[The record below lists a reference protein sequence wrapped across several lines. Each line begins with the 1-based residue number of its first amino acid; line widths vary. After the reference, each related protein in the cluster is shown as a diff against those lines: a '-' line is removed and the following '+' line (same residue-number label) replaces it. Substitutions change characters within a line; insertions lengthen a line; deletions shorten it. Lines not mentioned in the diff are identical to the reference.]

1 MPELDATAPL
11 AESPPRADVPTG
23 TLIGRYVV
31 LASLG
36 AGGGGEVFA
45 AYDPQLDRKVAVK
58 RLRSSGNTELLLREA
73 RMLAKLRHPDVV
85 TVYDVGVDD
94 NDEAYLAME
103 LVEGKDLGRWLED
116 HVTASG
122 SDKLAMLRAAA
133 LGLHA
138 AHEAG
143 VVHGDVKPA
152 NILVG
157 DDGQVLV
164 GDFGVARL
172 VSAQEGE
179 GRLVGTPLY
188 MAPEQHDGRVADVRS
203 DVFAFAATAWQTLTG
218 THPFSSTSGSDI
230 TPASGTSAA
239 VFADATVS
247 ASGAAGLVAIT
258 EAKRLGPPALP
269 DPLPNLPRARE
280 LFELFR
286 AGLQPDADAR
296 PDAIAHF
303 IEVMTPKASSRWW
316 VPVVALGTV
325 GGAAAL
331 VLGGPQEDT
340 RCAGSADRLVDVW
353 TATRA
358 DALQA
363 HWEGMGP
370 PWQSQATEL
379 RDTLDDYAHRWVQA
393 HHANCEA
400 TSILA
405 EQSQADAD
413 LRSRCLLDARAAL
426 DASASLLEEADVE
439 VARRS
444 DTLASGLPN
453 LDRCAD
459 VRQIEAQTR
468 IPDSP
473 ELRADVDAIRDALPA
488 ARAELWA
495 ARFPEAHAAIGPL
508 VEQARAL
515 DYAPLIVELGPSWG
529 GVLDR
534 TGDTSAAYGVWE
546 ACVRD
551 GLELGLHAHAFDCA
565 SRMAEVL
572 AQRDS
577 RLEAAEA
584 WATVAQ
590 GLAERPDVRE
600 SATEDAMRV
609 RSIVAYESADYE
621 RSLEIAQALVRR
633 QTDKL
638 GAGHRQVGTALIS
651 QGNSEHKAGD
661 LKAAEATLIRARDVL
676 EAAVGPDH
684 PATAAAVMALG
695 TVLES
700 RGAHEEALA
709 LMRDAQRSLVA
720 ALGPE
725 HEEVSLLH
733 TNIAVN
739 LTALGEFED
748 ALVEY
753 KKALAIVEGRHGPG
767 HVESGRILM
776 NMGVVELREQDFER
790 ARTTLRE
797 ALDILELTLPELH
810 DHRTSC
816 KMNLA
821 LAIASLGEIGE
832 ARPLLQEVLDAR
844 LATMS
849 KMHPAIAGIRGNLGH
864 MLLELEEAAEA
875 KIQFEAA
882 LKIRAAHQSR
892 PKDRAFETL
901 GLGRAEHAL
910 GNEAKGIALAQ
921 EAIGLWKDAGPGYD
935 SYRAEAEEWLKQI
948 R

>member
-1 MPELDATAPL
+1 MADLDATAPL
-11 AESPPRADVPTG
+11 AEAQSQPGVLTG

-58 RLRSSGNTELLLREA
+58 RLRSSGDTELLLREA
-73 RMLAKLRHPDVV
+73 RMLAKLRHPSVV

-94 NDEAYLAME
+94 NGEAYLAME
-103 LVEGKDLGRWLED
+103 LVEGKDLGHWLRG
-116 HVTASG
+116 HTAASG
-122 SDKLAMLRAAA
+122 PDKLAMLRAAA

-179 GRLVGTPLY
+179 GRVVGTPLY
-188 MAPEQHDGRVADVRS
+188 MAPEQHDGTVADVRS
-203 DVFAFAATAWQTLTG
+203 DVFAFAATVWETLTG
-218 THPFSSTSGSDI
+218 AHPFSNSSGSDV
-230 TPASGTSAA
+230 TPASGTSAG

-258 EAKRLGPPALP
+258 EAKRLGPPPLPEPLP
-269 DPLPNLPRARE
+269 DLPRARE
-280 LFELFR
+280 LFELLR
-286 AGLQPDADAR
+286 AGLQPDAAVR
-296 PDAIAHF
+296 PDGIAQF
-303 IEVMTPKASSRWW
+303 IEVMTPKAGSRWW

-340 RCAGSADRLVDVW
+340 RCAGSSDRLVDVW
-353 TATRA
+353 TSTRA
-358 DALQA
+358 DGLQA
-363 HWEGMGP
+363 HWEGMGS
-370 PWQSQATEL
+370 PWQPQAAEL
-379 RDTLDDYAHRWVQA
+379 RGMLDDYAQRWVQA
-393 HHANCEA
+393 HYANCEA

-426 DASASLLEEADVE
+426 HASASLLENADVE

-444 DTLASGLPN
+444 DTLASALPN
-453 LDRCAD
+453 LDRCSN

-495 ARFPEAHAAIGPL
+495 ARFPKAHAAIGPL

-534 TGDTSAAYGVWE
+534 TGDTSAAYDVWE

-565 SRMAEVL
+565 SRLAEVL

-584 WATVAQ
+584 WATVAE
-590 GLAERPDVRE
+590 GLSERPDIRSTAADDV
-600 SATEDAMRV
+600 MRV
-609 RSIVAYESADYE
+609 RSIIAYEATDYAGA
-621 RSLEIAQALVRR
+621 LEIDRALVQRLVQNNGPSHQR
-633 QTDKL
+633 
-638 GAGHRQVGTALIS
+638 VGIALVS
-651 QGNSEHKAGD
+651 QGNSEHRVGD
-661 LKAAEATLIRARDVL
+661 LKAAEATLSRAREIL
-676 EAAVGPDH
+676 EAELGPDH
-684 PATAAAVMALG
+684 PSTAAGVMALG

-700 RGAHEEALA
+700 RGANEEALA
-709 LMRDAQRSLVA
+709 LMREAQRSMVA

-725 HEEVSLLH
+725 HEELALLH

-739 LTALGEFED
+739 LTALGQFED
-748 ALVEY
+748 ALAEY
-753 KKALAIVEGRHGPG
+753 GKGLAIVEGRHGPG
-767 HVESGRILM
+767 HVEAGRIQM
-776 NMGVVELREQDFER
+776 NVGVVELRQQDFEH
-790 ARTTLRE
+790 ARKTLRE
-797 ALDILELTLPELH
+797 ALDILEATLPELH
-810 DHRTSC
+810 EHRISC

-821 LAIASLGEIGE
+821 LAIASLGDIAQ
-832 ARPLLQEVLDAR
+832 ARPLLEEVLAAR
-844 LATMS
+844 VATMP
-849 KMHPAIAGIRGNLGH
+849 KTHPAIAGIRGNLGH
-864 MLLELEEAAEA
+864 MLLELDEAAEA
-875 KIQFEAA
+875 KAQFEAA
-882 LKIRAAHQSR
+882 LEIRAAHPSR

-901 GLGRAEHAL
+901 GLARAEHAL
-910 GNEAKGIALAQ
+910 GNKADGVALAQ

-935 SYRAEAEEWLKQI
+935 SHRAEAEEWLKQI